1 MKKVPTR
8 RPPAHLPP
16 RFDAVLASVG
26 DGVITHDE
34 HGVILAFEGAA
45 PSLFGYAADEV
56 IGTHVHVL
64 MPAGLHSAHER
75 EMHRFLSGGEPQMI
89 GKGYV
94 ELPALHK
101 DGTTFRV
108 ELAISPVGIGAQRTF
123 VALVRDIGARKRAQ
137 AALWAKK
144 ERLRAARTSIGD
156 AVITI
161 DGQGLVTSINAVAE
175 AMFGCSGAAS
185 LGWPLTALLNS
196 TDAARTDE
204 FNPAVFLRQADG
216 SNRARLTVQLVHSG
230 ETLTIDRSVTPI
242 RGSDG
247 RVLGAVLVFREVG
260 DARHLASMSAQHAAR
275 DALTGMVNRLEFE
288 RRLSSAL
295 LSSKAEP
302 RDCSVLFLDLDQF
315 NTVNEEGGT
324 EAGDELLRRLAKMLR
339 AKIRTGDTLARLGG
353 DEFAVLLDSC
363 PAEPALRIARMLR
376 HAVRAFKFVW
386 QEKMFSVTASVGV
399 FTFCNEDLSAGDVL
413 RSADAACYEAKAMGG
428 NQVHVY
434 AASPVSAQPS
444 SQ

>member
-1 MKKVPTR
+1 
-8 RPPAHLPP
+8 
-16 RFDAVLASVG
+16 VG

-34 HGVILAFEGAA
+34 HGIILAFEGAA
-45 PSLFGYAADEV
+45 PRLFGYAADEV
-56 IGTHVHVL
+56 IGTNVHVL

-75 EMHRFLSGGEPQMI
+75 EMRRFLSGGDPQMI

-101 DGTTFRV
+101 DGSTFRV
-108 ELAISPVGIGAQRTF
+108 ELAISPSGTETQRTF
-123 VALVRDIGARKRAQ
+123 VALVRDIGVRKRAQ

-156 AVITI
+156 AVITL
-161 DGQGLVTSINAVAE
+161 DVNGMVTSINAVAE
-175 AMFGCSGAAS
+175 AMFGCSGAAA
-185 LGWPLTALLNS
+185 LGGPLAALLDTS
-196 TDAARTDE
+196 AKAGTDE
-204 FNPAVFLRQADG
+204 LDSAALLRQADG
-216 SNRARLTVQLVHSG
+216 SNRARVTVRLVHSG
-230 ETLTIDRSVTPI
+230 ETLAIDRSVTQI

-260 DARHLASMSAQHAAR
+260 DARHLASMSTQHATR
-275 DALTGMVNRLEFE
+275 DSLTGMVNRLEFE
-288 RRLSSAL
+288 RRLSSSL

-302 RDCSVLFLDLDQF
+302 RECSVLFLDLDHF
-315 NTVNEEGGT
+315 NAVNEGGGK
-324 EAGDELLRRLAKMLR
+324 ESGDELLRRLAKLLR
-339 AKIRTGDTLARLGG
+339 GKIRTGDTLARLGG

-376 HAVRAFKFVW
+376 QAVRAFKFAW
-386 QEKMFSVTASVGV
+386 QDKTFSVTASVGV
-399 FTFCNEDLSAGDVL
+399 FTFCNEDLSAGDVI

-434 AASPVSAQPS
+434 APSPGSEEAT